1 MEKHIP
7 AIIPGS
13 NEAFPFPR
21 IPGRGKAVR
30 EPRGLEGHPMY
41 KGTVGIMLFVRNV
54 ERSVRFYRDVMGFDF
69 KGYWDDKSRRTVMEY
84 IEAGSPGYAEV
95 TILGC
100 GIGLHL
106 ARPEQAIGGGAQ
118 HHLSVEDAAAAYAH
132 LTRAGAKATEPKRQE
147 WGATMFEVTD
157 PDGHVWNV
165 LGP

>member
-1 MEKHIP
+1 
-7 AIIPGS
+7 
-13 NEAFPFPR
+13 
-21 IPGRGKAVR
+21 
-30 EPRGLEGHPMY
+30 MY
-41 KGTVGIMLFVRNV
+41 KGTVGIMLFVRDV

-84 IEAGSPGYAEV
+84 VEAGSPGYAEV

-106 ARPEQAIGGGAQ
+106 ARAEQAIGGGAQ
-118 HHLSVEDAAAAYAH
+118 HHLSVEDAATAHAH